1 MNTSAGTNGNM
12 KEITNGGRSD
22 MKELTNGSA
31 ADPPETDLD
40 YYARPEN
47 YGGSSLHTLQRF
59 IIAHDKQT
67 KGQKKSK
74 KKKNR
79 REEDELLRRYRHI
92 LAFDESLQFS
102 SSSSEDEEESRVHS
116 TTRSAVANA
125 NNNVS
130 KSRRSSKSVAL
141 AVAEAQ
147 RPISDCQRTSDTDR
161 PVEVDRRSTSASD
174 DINSYSVTQKDSPQD
189 DTSRRTLADSTLNSD
204 TSLTSSTATLTP
216 SRKTSG
222 EETGSGRETPL
233 DTVGS
238 FGVSSTKKIWARALD
253 KNRFAALSAEV
264 RRNEIRR
271 KFSQA
276 IKAVMTICKL
286 ASIMIKKS
294 EEPSAMLKTFTDMI
308 DSNNFT
314 ENLKNQGLSFDPSYF
329 KANKEISISNEVKS
343 ILNMPPASRSQEQIQ
358 TAMYGLQS
366 LPSFAEYPLHMQ
378 EKLAKVAW
386 YEVVPPKR
394 TIIRQGHY
402 AENFYFILSGRAVV
416 TILIRD
422 PKTNESQVR
431 TANFMRKGTSFGE
444 LALLH
449 HSRRTATVTS
459 QDTVQLL
466 SIGREDFFDIFMSRQ
481 GSDEVP
487 EHIRFISQ
495 LDFMKGWPLERLLE
509 RPEHCLL
516 NFFKRNMVIVKD
528 SKESDWIYVIKS
540 GSCEVLKQ
548 LNGVTPRLGIRKHE
562 ATLDE
567 SFHLPHTG
575 TSIRGPKV
583 DTGLQRPRP
592 QSNRSPPGSLLT
604 TEDEDYFHLWGLA
617 GTGRNSTQS
626 SRSSPK
632 TPIGGTSATPK
643 ATSLNNKRYSKES
656 YSDKPLTGRPH
667 FELKTPAAS
676 SPRVSPLRLSGPRKQ
691 RPSSDSPT
699 GSKPRSVPGS
709 DVPRP
714 PGTPP
719 PVFVRVSTQK
729 PRDIFGLEQIRFH
742 GNLDAQQTSV
752 SLVSRGAECIMLSK
766 DFFRR
771 HANEMVKKNLQE
783 LVRPYPDEDTFQ
795 DSLQTKADWDL
806 FKHTLIEDITSPP
819 VI

>member
-1 MNTSAGTNGNM
+1 MSMYLPRIDDYILFEPDQLADVSPPGKRQKKRRVSNTRRKFSYERQRQTDDDKLHEAVPHARKHSGTEASQSSHTEHNPQETKLFAPLSRNDGPPSSSVVPLPDIR
-12 KEITNGGRSD
+12 ITNGHAQPAGF
-22 MKELTNGSA
+22 
-31 ADPPETDLD
+31 TDLAD
-40 YYARPEN
+40 DHLAMTLDENALREARIRRVKFLQDEDAETEHSPQKTGRRKKGRLKRQN
-47 YGGSSLHTLQRF
+47 SLGRLF
-59 IIAHDKQT
+59 
-67 KGQKKSK
+67 
-74 KKKNR
+74 
-79 REEDELLRRYRHI
+79 RHI
-92 LAFDESLQFS
+92 D
-102 SSSSEDEEESRVHS
+102 
-116 TTRSAVANA
+116 
-125 NNNVS
+125 
-130 KSRRSSKSVAL
+130 KSRPTTVSELDERQL
-141 AVAEAQ
+141 Q
-147 RPISDCQRTSDTDR
+147 T
-161 PVEVDRRSTSASD
+161 
-174 DINSYSVTQKDSPQD
+174 
-189 DTSRRTLADSTLNSD
+189 
-204 TSLTSSTATLTP
+204 
-216 SRKTSG
+216 
-222 EETGSGRETPL
+222 REQ
-233 DTVGS
+233 
-238 FGVSSTKKIWARALD
+238 
-253 KNRFAALSAEV
+253 
-264 RRNEIRR
+264 IRR